1 MMIIHYSTIH
11 LTNHGVQI
19 CLMDLPLFKSNW
31 VSHAMQPYNIKIL
44 RNRPRS
50 IYQYSSMG
58 LRLSGQICKF
68 LMFLLSLNSQER
80 LGYKENNTKYRNL
93 TWKPRSHVR
102 ILIQMY
108 NERGLFHFQHFV
120 DIILGDTYSILY
132 TAMITNCS
140 FTQTI
145 QSKHRIEFSKPV
157 FHWP

>member
-1 MMIIHYSTIH
+1 MEYKF
-11 LTNHGVQI
+11 VWWI
-19 CLMDLPLFKSNW
+19 CLVSNQTEFLL
-31 VSHAMQPYNIKIL
+31 VCNHNYNIKIL

-58 LRLSGQICKF
+58 LTFSGQMCKF
-68 LMFLLSLNSQER
+68 LMFLSSLNSQER
-80 LGYKENNTKYRNL
+80 LGYKENNTKYRCL
-93 TWKPRSHVR
+93 TWKPRSHFR

-108 NERGLFHFQHFV
+108 IELGLFHFQHFV